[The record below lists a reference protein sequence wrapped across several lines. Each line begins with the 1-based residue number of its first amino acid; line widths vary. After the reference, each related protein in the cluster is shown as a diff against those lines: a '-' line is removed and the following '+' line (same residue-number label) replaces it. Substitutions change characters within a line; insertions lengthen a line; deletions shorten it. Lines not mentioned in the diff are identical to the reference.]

1 MTDTLRS
8 MACLVDF
15 YMLVFLHHDKIKMS
29 NLFLFLLSTIV
40 AVNASPSF
48 HHDHTLQ
55 QTCFSFVEVEE
66 RHLHPKK
73 LFHYFLLS
81 NTPGGMGY
89 AHLLPDNECNHQ
101 YLHHH
106 SGK

>member
-1 MTDTLRS
+1 MW
-8 MACLVDF
+8 
-15 YMLVFLHHDKIKMS
+15 VFLHHDKIKMS

-40 AVNASPSF
+40 AVNALPSF

-66 RHLHPKK
+66 RHLHQKK

-81 NTPGGMGY
+81 NTPGGMDY
-89 AHLLPDNECNHQ
+89 VHLLCDNECTHL
-101 YLHHH
+101 YCHLHLN
-106 SGK
+106 KQPACYFPK